1 MTYSS
6 EPKKHRAQIAS
17 STEERRRVGKM
28 TMPLPELHV
37 PPHLAQ
43 HLADQDDSPAEEATV
58 IARVEDLRQQL
69 EEKKDRICLL
79 VISGHLTGQMFRVE
93 QRCVHLGRSSECEIS
108 LRDNDISRIH
118 ARIEQRDTD
127 TFLLED
133 LGSTNGTFV
142 NGRRVKSYLL
152 QDNDRIQLGRST
164 ILKFSLHDEL
174 EELFQRRLYESA
186 VLDGLTQV
194 YNRKFFDERLQT
206 EFSFAQRHKT
216 PLSLLLMDIDHFKH
230 LNDTH
235 GHPAGDQALRMVAQ
249 TIQMALRKED
259 IVARY
264 GGEEFAVVA
273 RGILP
278 TQAAI
283 LAERIRMKVEELRI
297 PIETAVL
304 QITLSIGAVTLYTQ
318 AFHSPEELLQEADE
332 RLYHAKR
339 SGRNQVVAERI
350 ESW

>member
-1 MTYSS
+1 MTHPSD
-6 EPKKHRAQIAS
+6 PKNKRQLIGL
-17 STEERRRVGKM
+17 STEERRSVGKM
-28 TMPLPELHV
+28 TMPLPQV
-37 PPHLAQ
+37 PLLPEMLGQMSA
-43 HLADQDDSPAEEATV
+43 PAEEEATV
-58 IARVEDLRQQL
+58 IAKIEDLRQQL
-69 EEKKDRICLL
+69 TEKRDRVCLL
-79 VISGHLTGQMFRVE
+79 VIAGHLTGQMFRVE
-93 QRCVHLGRSSECEIS
+93 QTCSHLGRSSECEIS

-118 ARIEQRDTD
+118 ARIEQRDEE

-133 LGSTNGTFV
+133 LKSTNGTFV
-142 NGRRVKSYLL
+142 NGRRVKSYVL
-152 QDNDRIQLGRST
+152 QDGDRIQLGRST

-206 EFSFAQRHKT
+206 EFSFAERHKT
-216 PLSLLLMDIDHFKH
+216 PLSLLLMDIDHFKS
-230 LNDTH
+230 LNDTY

-249 TIQMALRKED
+249 TIQAALRKED

-264 GGEEFAVVA
+264 GGEEFAVIA

-283 LAERIRMKVEELRI
+283 LAERIRMKIEDLRI
-297 PIETAVL
+297 AIENNTL
-304 QITLSIGAVTLYTQ
+304 QVTVSIGAVTLYTQ
-318 AFHSPEELLQEADE
+318 TFHSPEELLQEADE

-339 SGRNQVVAERI
+339 SGRNQVVAERA
-350 ESW
+350 EGW